1 MPPPSLSA
9 VVRHIRTLSAP
20 PESAEASDAQLLD
33 RFRAAGDEAAFGT
46 LVRRHGRMVM
56 GVCRRVLRQEQDAE
70 DAFQATFLVLAR
82 NAASI
87 RKHAALASWLY
98 GVAQRVAGDARRAAA
113 RRQTRERRAMK
124 VAHEQPDLELAWREL
139 QAVLAGEV
147 QRLPEKYRAPFV
159 LCCLEGKSKAEAAA
173 QLGWKEGTISSRLAE
188 ARKRMQER
196 LARRG
201 LTLTAVL
208 CAVAVAADTASAAT
222 ALLTTTVSAARG
234 AWAGTA
240 AGVSARVAALANG
253 VTKAMFASKVKT
265 ATALLLAVGL
275 LATAAG
281 TQIHR
286 AFADPPAREAAPPQ
300 AAKPDQTPATK
311 PEKAD
316 APADPLPEGA
326 VLRLGTTR
334 LRPGGSIRHL
344 VISPDGTKVAASSGS
359 DLSIWDT
366 RTGSLL
372 RRVDLL
378 GAWIASLAW
387 LADGRGIAIV
397 KGPDGW
403 GPRVW
408 EFTDEKATPT
418 FPPRP
423 GGGGV
428 MAAPIPA
435 VPPDNE
441 SDSCYAVSPD
451 GKTLAIGR
459 AGHHDKARPIL
470 LRPLKTDAAVRD
482 LPEPKELARQPGNC
496 KLLLFTPDGKRLV
509 AFNQAKD
516 LGGGKQ
522 EGEQLVVVWDLATG
536 KETARFKAPRPAEN
550 GNPPAAATSDTTLAI
565 GLEDGGTSLW
575 DLATGKERKLATG
588 HDSKK
593 SGGGYGTFA
602 VAFAPDGKTLATAG
616 RDGVVKLCDVAAGR
630 HLRSL
635 ERHYSWIEALAVSPD
650 GRMVASSG
658 QDGVI
663 RLWDTA
669 TGKDA
674 CPQPGH
680 LYTVSHAVLAPDG
693 KMAITAGWDST
704 LRWWDTAA
712 GRELRRV
719 DLPGGADG
727 LAISPDGRTVLATV
741 NGKRLRTW
749 DLATGRETTPA
760 DLPGGMQVGAL
771 AFTPD
776 GRRLI
781 TASGPHVTILDWPGM
796 KVRHS
801 FDLPKPAKTPGENVC
816 QWLAVSPDG
825 RWLVTAAERSWFRE
839 ENGLRF
845 GYGADGVVDVWDLST
860 GQRVRRLAE
869 SQATFRTATF
879 TADGRVVLAPGTG
892 MIPAQEGRPEER
904 FQGPIALL
912 DPVTARWVRSF
923 ARRPG
928 PARGDDSLGDRF
940 LYVGATLLSPDGRTL
955 YVSDS
960 FGNIVCYEVTT
971 GQPRRV
977 LAGHRDYIGALG
989 LSSDGRRLIS
999 GGRDAS
1005 ALIWDVT
1012 PAGAAKPRKEPLTAA
1027 TADELWAALAGSE
1040 AQPAYAAM
1048 ADLAAAPDRA
1058 AALLRR
1064 ELKPAP
1070 AAPTDAELD
1079 RAFADLDSE
1088 DFATREKGSRQLAAF
1103 GEAAVPGVRKRLA
1116 KAESPEVRKRALEFL
1131 DRFDPA
1137 TLSPDRLRQLR
1148 AVELLEGT
1156 ATPAAKELLSEL
1168 AKGARGAP
1176 LTLEAA
1182 SALKRLG
1189 GD

>member
-1 MPPPSLSA
+1 
-9 VVRHIRTLSAP
+9 VVRHLRRLAVPS
-20 PESAEASDAQLLD
+20 EDAEASDAQLLD
-33 RFRAAGDEAAFGT
+33 RFRAAGDEAAFGA

-56 GVCRRVLRQEQDAE
+56 GVCRRVLHHHQDAE

-82 NAASI
+82 NATSI
-87 RKHAALASWLY
+87 RNRTALASWLY

-113 RRQTRERRAMK
+113 RRQIREGRAMK
-124 VAHEQPDLELAWREL
+124 VAHAQPDLELAWREL
-139 QAVLAGEV
+139 QAVLAREV
-147 QRLPEKYRAPFV
+147 QRLPEKYQAPFV
-159 LCCLEGKSKAEAAA
+159 LCCLEGKSKVEAAV
-173 QLGWKEGTISSRLAE
+173 QLGWKEGTVSSRLAE

-201 LTLTAVL
+201 LTLTAAL
-208 CAVAVAADTASAAT
+208 CAVAVAADTASALSS
-222 ALLTTTVSAARG
+222 ALVTTTVSAALG
-234 AWAGTA
+234 AQAGTA
-240 AGVSARVAALANG
+240 AGVSAQVAALANG

-275 LATAAG
+275 LATAVG
-281 TQIHR
+281 NQIHR

-300 AAKPDQTPATK
+300 ATKPDAAPAANA
-311 PEKAD
+311 EKAD

-334 LRPGGSIRHL
+334 LRPGRSVEHL
-344 VISPDGTKVAASSGS
+344 AISPDGTRVAASSSGE
-359 DLSIWDT
+359 LSVWDT
-366 RTGSLL
+366 RTGRPL

-378 GAWIASLAW
+378 GAWLKSLAW
-387 LADGRGIAIV
+387 LADGRGIAILQ
-397 KGPDGW
+397 GHNGW
-403 GPRVW
+403 GPHVW
-408 EFTDEKATPT
+408 EFTDEKATPK
-418 FPPRP
+418 FPPRL
-423 GGGGV
+423 GGGAMV
-428 MAAPIPA
+428 APIPA

-451 GKTLAIGR
+451 GKTLAVGR
-459 AGHHDKARPIL
+459 AGHYDKARPIL
-470 LRPLKTDAAVRD
+470 LRPLKTGVAMSE

-496 KLLLFTPDGKRLV
+496 GLLLFTPDGKRLI

-522 EGEQLVVVWDLATG
+522 EGEQLVVWDLATG
-536 KETARFKAPRPAEN
+536 KETARFTGPRPAEN
-550 GNPPAAATSDTTLAI
+550 GNRPAAAASNTTLAI

-588 HDSKK
+588 HDSKRA
-593 SGGGYGTFA
+593 GGGYGTFA
-602 VAFAPDGKTLATAG
+602 IAFAPDGKTLATAG
-616 RDGVVKLCDVAAGR
+616 RDGVVKLWDVAAGR

-650 GRMVASSG
+650 GRTVASSG

-669 TGKDA
+669 TGKDV

-680 LYTVSHAVLAPDG
+680 LYTVSQAVLAPDS
-693 KMAITAGWDST
+693 KTAITAGWDGT
-704 LRWWDTAA
+704 LRWWDTAT

-741 NGKRLRTW
+741 NEKRLRTW

-760 DLPGGMQVGAL
+760 DQPGGLRVGAL

-776 GRRLI
+776 GRRLV
-781 TASGPHVTILDWPGM
+781 TASGPHVTILDWPEM

-801 FDLPKPAKTPGENVC
+801 FDLPKPDKQPGENVC
-816 QWLAVSPDG
+816 EWLAVSPDG
-825 RWLVTAAERSWFRE
+825 RWLVTVAERSWFRE

-845 GYGADGVVDVWDLST
+845 GYGADGVVDVWDLGT
-860 GQRVRRLAE
+860 GRHARRLAE
-869 SQATFRTATF
+869 SRATFRTATF

-892 MIPAQEGRPEER
+892 AIPAQGGRPAEQ
-904 FQGPIALL
+904 FQGQIALL

-923 ARRPG
+923 ARRPL
-928 PARGDDSLGDRF
+928 PARGDGM
-940 LYVGATLLSPDGRTL
+940 LYPGATLLSPDGRTL
-955 YVSDS
+955 YVSYS
-960 FGNIVCYEVTT
+960 FGDIVCYEVTT

-977 LAGHRDYIGALG
+977 LTGHRDYIGALG
-989 LSSDGRRLIS
+989 LSPDGRRLIS

-1012 PAGAAKPRKEPLTAA
+1012 AAGATKPRKEPLTAA
-1027 TADELWAALAGSE
+1027 AADELWAALAGGE
-1040 AQPAYAAM
+1040 AEPAYAAM

-1058 AALLRR
+1058 VALLRG
-1064 ELKPAP
+1064 ELKPVP
-1070 AAPTDAELD
+1070 AAPTDADLD
-1079 RAFADLDSE
+1079 RAFADLDSD
-1088 DFATREKGSRQLAAF
+1088 DFATREKGSQQLAAF
-1103 GEAAVPGVRKRLA
+1103 GEPAVPGVRKRLA

-1137 TLSPDRLRQLR
+1137 TLSPGRLRQLR
-1148 AVELLEGT
+1148 AVELLEGI
-1156 ATPAAKELLSEL
+1156 ATPAAKDLLSDL
-1168 AKGARGAP
+1168 AKGAAGAP

-1182 SALKRLG
+1182 GALERLRG
-1189 GD
+1189 R